1 MKLFVQTA
9 LSLGL
14 MTTTVLA
21 DRDVAKGEKV
31 FKI

>member
-1 MKLFVQTA
+1 MVVHQPLV
-9 LSLGL
+9 LSLDL
-14 MTTTVLA
+14 MTTVLA